1 MFFSDR
7 QLLESFPPE
16 LIDQLLSKKVYSVM
30 LSLPK
35 TKTDSDD
42 AVVDDDTLTESINM
56 MGVVEQK
63 ASMIIYGNGDP
74 LNPSP
79 SS

>member
-1 MFFSDR
+1 MFFLDR
-7 QLLESFPPE
+7 ELLESFPPE

-35 TKTDSDD
+35 TKTDPDD
-42 AVVDDDTLTESINM
+42 AVVDDDTSTESINM

-63 ASMIIYGNGDP
+63 TSMIIYGNGDP

-79 SS
+79 NS